1 MRYTIII
8 HEGIKMKRFILTT
21 GILFLVVTMFASCGD
36 EQRGERLNDVS
47 DDKEIK
53 ILQSWQGDFPVA
65 QLSLLP
71 EKQREQAV
79 GYISDAKK
87 FENIWKVF
95 KPDEDLPDIDFSV
108 KIVLFA
114 RNTQFYNRISIGKVN
129 LTEGVAE
136 VLAMETMSAMPIEDN
151 VAFSLAVVPRQGIT
165 SIKTGEDTIAI
176 N

>member
-1 MRYTIII
+1 
-8 HEGIKMKRFILTT
+8 MKRFILTT
-21 GILFLVVTMFASCGD
+21 GILFIIITMLVSCAD
-36 EQRGERLNDVS
+36 EKQEELLNDIAS
-47 DDKEIK
+47 DKEVK

-65 QLSLLP
+65 QLNLLP

-79 GYISDAKK
+79 GYISDAKT

-95 KPDEDLPDIDFSV
+95 NPDEDISEIDFSANL
-108 KIVLFA
+108 VLFA

-136 VLAMETMSAMPIEDN
+136 VLAMETMSAMPIEDK
-151 VAFSLAVVPRQGIT
+151 VAFSLVEVPRQGIT
-165 SIKTGEDTIAI
+165 SIKTGEDKIAI

>member
-1 MRYTIII
+1 M
-8 HEGIKMKRFILTT
+8 FIV
-21 GILFLVVTMFASCGD
+21 ITMLASCAD
-36 EQRGERLNDVS
+36 ERQEEPLNDVAR
-47 DDKEIK
+47 ENEVK
-53 ILQSWQGDFPVA
+53 ILQSWHGDFPVA

-79 GYISDAKK
+79 GYISDAKT
-87 FENIWKVF
+87 FENIWNVF
-95 KPDEDLPDIDFSV
+95 NPDEDISEINFSANL
-108 KIVLFA
+108 VLFA

-151 VAFSLAVVPRQGIT
+151 VAFSLAVVPRHGIVA
-165 SIKTGEDTIAI
+165 IKTGEDTIAI

>member
-1 MRYTIII
+1 
-8 HEGIKMKRFILTT
+8 MKRFILTT
-21 GILFLVVTMFASCGD
+21 GILFIVITMLASCGD

-47 DDKEIK
+47 DDQEIK

-65 QLSLLP
+65 QLNLLP

-79 GYISDAKK
+79 GYISDIKT
-87 FENIWKVF
+87 FENIWNAF
-95 KPDEDLPDIDFSV
+95 KADEEVSEIDFSANL
-108 KIVLFA
+108 VLFA
-114 RNTQFYNRISIGKVN
+114 RNTQFYNHISIGKVN